1 MTAATTTLDL
11 GLYPDLQRFGAADIS
26 ACFSCGTCTA
36 SCPLSQADAT
46 FPRRIIRYAQL
57 GMKDALLSSK
67 ELWTCYQCGE
77 CAETCPTQA
86 DPSEF
91 MAATRRYAIASY
103 DRTRIAR
110 TMYTRPVVATFFAVL
125 LAAFFALFMYSAH
138 GPQSGESLAIF
149 QFIPEGLIHN
159 TGIVVMV
166 LVALAGLSGIVSM
179 ARAIGRREGV
189 GWGAVFGGRAALA
202 RSARA
207 VWYAVA
213 RESLAQARF
222 REECE
227 TEVPDTAGAPSI
239 AWYRQRWLLHAVT
252 VWGFLGLMAATALDY
267 GLALTGI
274 KETGTPVPLWYPVR
288 LLGTVA
294 GFLLVYGS
302 TALIVDRYRTANRSV
317 KRSTTA
323 DWTLLGLLWVTGVT
337 GFGLELA
344 LYLPSAPTWGYW
356 VFLVHVAVALELVL
370 LAPFMKLAHAIYRPV
385 ALFFVGLAR
394 PAGGSGGYVQP
405 TAQPASRT

>member
-1 MTAATTTLDL
+1 MTAVTTPLPTTVDL
-11 GLYPDLQRFGAADIS
+11 GLYPEIRRYGAKDVS

-36 SCPLSQADAT
+36 SCPLSQTDST

-67 ELWTCYQCGE
+67 ELWACYQCGQ

-110 TMYTRPVVATFFAVL
+110 TMYTRPIVATVMAVL
-125 LAAFFALFMYSAH
+125 IAAFFALFMYAAH

-149 QFIPEGLIHN
+149 EFIPAELIHS
-159 TGIVVMV
+159 TGIVVMI
-166 LVALAGLSGIVSM
+166 LVVVAGLSGVASM
-179 ARAIGRREGV
+179 ARRVGRREGV
-189 GWGAVFGGRAALA
+189 GWADVLGSRAALG

-207 VWYAVA
+207 AWYSIG
-213 RESLAQARF
+213 RESLGQARF
-222 REECE
+222 REEC
-227 TEVPDTAGAPSI
+227 DTGDAALP
-239 AWYRQRWLLHAVT
+239 WYRRRGLVHAVT
-252 VWGFLGLMAATALDY
+252 VWGFLGLLAATGLDY
-267 GLALTGI
+267 GLALLGI

-294 GFLLVYGS
+294 GLLLVYGTS
-302 TALIVDRYRTANRSV
+302 VLIIDRYRTANRSV

-323 DWTLLGLLWVTGVT
+323 DWMLLGLLWITGVT
-337 GFGLELA
+337 GFALELA
-344 LYLPSAPTWGYW
+344 LYLPSAPAWGYW
-356 VFLVHVAVALELVL
+356 MFLLHVAVAMEIVL
-370 LAPFMKLAHAIYRPV
+370 LAPFMKLAHAVYRPV
-385 ALFFVGLAR
+385 ALFYVALAKETK
-394 PAGGSGGYVQP
+394 P
-405 TAQPASRT
+405 

>member
-1 MTAATTTLDL
+1 MAAATPTLDL
-11 GLYPDLQRFGAADIS
+11 GLYAELQRFGAADIS

-36 SCPLSQADAT
+36 SCPLSQTDAT

-86 DPSEF
+86 DPSEL

-110 TMYTRPVVATFFAVL
+110 TMYTRPVVATVFAVL
-125 LAAFFALFMYSAH
+125 LAAFLAVFMYSAH
-138 GPQSGESLAIF
+138 GPQTGESLAIF
-149 QFIPEGLIHN
+149 QFIPESLVHN
-159 TGIVVMV
+159 TGIIVMG
-166 LVALAGLSGIVSM
+166 LVILAGLSGIISM

-189 GWGAVFGGRAALA
+189 GWRSVLGSRAALA

-207 VWYAVA
+207 AWYAVA
-213 RESLAQARF
+213 RESLGQQRF

-227 TEVPDTAGAPSI
+227 TEIPAASSATADAPSVP
-239 AWYRQRWLLHAVT
+239 WYRRRWFIHAVT
-252 VWGFLGLMAATALDY
+252 VWGFLGLLAATGLDY
-267 GLALTGI
+267 GLALAGI
-274 KETGTPVPLWYPVR
+274 RETGTPVPIWYPVR

-294 GFLLVYGS
+294 GFLLVYGA
-302 TALIVDRYRTANRSV
+302 TVLIVDRYRMANRSV
-317 KRSTTA
+317 KKSTTA
-323 DWTLLGLLWVTGVT
+323 DWMLLGLLWVTGVT

-344 LYLPSAPTWGYW
+344 LYLPSAPAWGYW

-370 LAPFMKLAHAIYRPV
+370 LAPFMKLAHAVYRPV
-385 ALFFVGLAR
+385 ALFFVGLAQ
-394 PAGGSGGYVQP
+394 PAGGSG
-405 TAQPASRT
+405 R